1 MIALTIA
8 EIAAIVGGRIAPAPT
23 TAAGI
28 PDPDTVIRGSVQTD
42 SRLVVPGSIFVA
54 MPGEDTDGHLYAD
67 RAVAAGAALV
77 IAERPVEVDAP
88 LVLVES
94 GVRALGELARFVVA
108 RVHDRGDLTVVA
120 ITGSNG
126 KTTTKNMVAAILR
139 EHGPTVAPVD
149 SFNNHVGAP
158 ISMLR
163 IDESTRYLVVEM
175 GASHPGEIAHLARIA
190 RPDVAVVLK
199 VGLAHVGEFGGLA
212 TTAASKAELVTGLDP
227 SAIALLHAGDDRV
240 ARMAAMTP
248 AGVRWFGDGP
258 ANTAGLRATG
268 ITTDA
273 SGTRF
278 TLHTPTADGAGER
291 QVRLRI
297 AGDHHA
303 INALAALSVA
313 TELGLDLDAAIA
325 ALEALPRAERWRMEL
340 LPTASGAL
348 VINDAYNAS
357 PDSTEAALRTL
368 RQLGGAGGRTIAVL
382 GEMTELGSA
391 SAELHA
397 EIGAL
402 VATLG
407 IDELLVVGE
416 RARGVFT
423 GAAREREWRGRLVFV
438 PDAEIAHTL
447 LASHLGRG
455 DVVLVKSSKAAGL
468 RFVGDRLAG
477 VPA

>member
-1 MIALTIA
+1 MIALTLA
-8 EIAAIVGGRIAPAPT
+8 EIAAIVGGRIAPPSPS
-23 TAAGI
+23 AAL
-28 PDPDTVIRGSVQTD
+28 PDPDLVFSGSVQTD
-42 SRLVVPGSIFVA
+42 SRLVETGSIFLA
-54 MPGEDTDGHLYAD
+54 MPGEDTDGHLYAG

-77 IAERPVEVDAP
+77 IAERAVDVTAPVI
-88 LVLVES
+88 LVEN
-94 GVRALGELARFVVA
+94 GVRALADLARFVVA
-108 RVHDRGDLTVVA
+108 RVRDRGELTVVA

-126 KTTTKNMVAAILR
+126 KTTTKNMIAAILR

-175 GASHPGEIAHLARIA
+175 GASHAGEIAHLASIA
-190 RPDVAVVLK
+190 QPDVAVVLK

-212 TTAASKAELVTGLDP
+212 TTAASKAELVTGLAE
-227 SAIALLHAGDDRV
+227 SAVAILHAGDERV
-240 ARMAAMTP
+240 ARMAGMTR
-248 AGVRWFGDGP
+248 ATVRWFGDGL
-258 ANTAGLRATG
+258 ANQSGLRANG
-268 ITTDA
+268 VVTTA
-273 SGTRF
+273 IGTRF
-278 TLHTPTADGAGER
+278 TVRDGDRLLEV
-291 QVRLRI
+291 QLRI

-303 INALAALSVA
+303 LNALAALSVA
-313 TELGLDLDAAIA
+313 AELGIDLAGAITA
-325 ALEALPRAERWRMEL
+325 IEALPRAERWRMEL
-340 LPTASGAL
+340 LPTPTGAL

-368 RQLGGAGGRTIAVL
+368 QQLGRPGGRTIAVL

-391 SAELHA
+391 SVELHA
-397 EIGAL
+397 AIGAL

-447 LASHLGRG
+447 LASHLGAN